1 MNYELVDK
9 YLLSYDGSTK
19 SYPFDKKTAV
29 YSVVPNGET
38 ESEMF
43 ALIEEGKSPVRLSLK
58 CDPKL
63 SKLLR
68 DKYETVM
75 PGNRLNQNLWNTV
88 LLTGQ
93 LDWEEIKGLIR
104 LSYDLVALR
113 KN

>member
-1 MNYELVDK
+1 MNYELVDE
-9 YLLSYDGSTK
+9 YLLAYEGSTK
-19 SYPFDKKTAV
+19 SYPFGKKTAV
-29 YSVVPNGET
+29 YSVVPNGEM
-38 ESEMF
+38 EPEMF

-75 PGNRLNQNLWNTV
+75 PGNHLNHNLWNTV

-104 LSYDLVALR
+104 LSYDLVAL
-113 KN
+113 KNK